1 MIKKRKMINDDHM
14 NSVADRLGLIVE
26 KIDDFEDKITFYDFY
41 IEIKSEEYKVLRIDE
56 DSYNEL
62 IFDYVE
68 YGDPIIDFIDLII
81 NHYKIE
87 DSIVSFFD

>member
-1 MIKKRKMINDDHM
+1 MINDDHM